1 MLGVCAHE
9 CIYDWKISYENQPQN
24 RLHAKNF
31 NFLTASFVKKT
42 NNFISISDDNLLR
55 LFTEDDNVAG
65 QNEIEKDIVLK
76 ECKLL
81 KFSRHFIS
89 ACKKKKNSGSLTSNT
104 NIVNEKNL
112 NANINV
118 TGPITGT
125 SALRIYRGM
134 QTNNYNFEEITGHLG
149 ETTRL
154 RTNIQE
160 NLIFTSGTDGC
171 VIIYSAYGGTD
182 ISDEDKE
189 LNAEKTMLS
198 KYTEIVS
205 IKKTMLAEK
214 LNENDTIPQKQE
226 EVLKKFRSRIQDDKE
241 FLHKENDSLKNKL
254 SSMKQHEQKI
264 TSQKQFELDQLN
276 LDYNHTIETEKTQFA
291 QDLENTKNLN
301 QIELSEKQ
309 RLIEKGRD
317 DLKQQR
323 DDNNDKVQNVI
334 RISEDNIRRIRE
346 VNDAEVYKSEKLKKD
361 LQDFIDK
368 LNVEKELDDQT
379 MDWLNSR
386 ILDVLTSNIQELKNG
401 IEDMKNQNG
410 NQLKKLRDTIS
421 QKNQDSDNL
430 ERELK
435 SLEEEKTK
443 GENAKIELLKSKAV
457 IN

>member
-1 MLGVCAHE
+1 
-9 CIYDWKISYENQPQN
+9 
-24 RLHAKNF
+24 
-31 NFLTASFVKKT
+31 
-42 NNFISISDDNLLR
+42 
-55 LFTEDDNVAG
+55 
-65 QNEIEKDIVLK
+65 
-76 ECKLL
+76 
-81 KFSRHFIS
+81 
-89 ACKKKKNSGSLTSNT
+89 
-104 NIVNEKNL
+104 
-112 NANINV
+112 
-118 TGPITGT
+118 
-125 SALRIYRGM
+125 
-134 QTNNYNFEEITGHLG
+134 
-149 ETTRL
+149 
-154 RTNIQE
+154 
-160 NLIFTSGTDGC
+160 
-171 VIIYSAYGGTD
+171 
-182 ISDEDKE
+182 
-189 LNAEKTMLS
+189 
-198 KYTEIVS
+198 
-205 IKKTMLAEK
+205 
-214 LNENDTIPQKQE
+214 
-226 EVLKKFRSRIQDDKE
+226 
-241 FLHKENDSLKNKL
+241 
-254 SSMKQHEQKI
+254 MKQHEQKI